1 MKKFEHIK
9 RKFRMYNETLK
20 YPGGYEN
27 VKIWYVVRGI
37 RMWLNDR
44 DDDGKFLKIRS
55 YRELKKKIE
64 DTLKLWG
71 YSDVS
76 EIPEDIEITS
86 EYD

>member
-9 RKFRMYNETLK
+9 RGFRMYNE
-20 YPGGYEN
+20 PRIFPAG
-27 VKIWYVVRGI
+27 VKIWWIGRGVRI
-37 RMWLNDR
+37 WLNDR

-71 YSDVS
+71 YGDVS

-86 EYD
+86 E